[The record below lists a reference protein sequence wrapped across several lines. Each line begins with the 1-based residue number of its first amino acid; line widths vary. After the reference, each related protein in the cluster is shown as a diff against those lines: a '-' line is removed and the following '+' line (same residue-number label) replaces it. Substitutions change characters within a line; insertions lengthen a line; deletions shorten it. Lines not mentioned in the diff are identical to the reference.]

1 MIPTDAT
8 GYSFQTDHS
17 VEYMGHIYHG
27 LSLPGPVLRKIF
39 HDNAV
44 YWLPGILGG
53 K

>member
-1 MIPTDAT
+1 
-8 GYSFQTDHS
+8 
-17 VEYMGHIYHG
+17 
-27 LSLPGPVLRKIF
+27 LPGTVLRKIF